1 MGVTQEVGHV
11 DTWTAWVDDA
21 NEAVITACDF
31 IGLDG
36 YPYFQNAAIGDAYN
50 TFWDSV
56 TATRNQVNAVS
67 PGKWVWVTETG
78 WPVSGPNS
86 GAAVASVKNAQ
97 TYWRSVACAA
107 FSQIHIFWYAYQ
119 DYSASPSFGVFDSN
133 GNAIYDL
140 YGC

>member
-1 MGVTQEVGHV
+1 MLGVRGQGI
-11 DTWTAWVDDA
+11 DSDLA
-21 NEAVITACDF
+21 
-31 IGLDG
+31 
-36 YPYFQNAAIGDAYN
+36 YFQNAAIADASN
-50 TFWDSV
+50 VFWQSV
-56 TATRNQVNAVS
+56 DATRTQVNAVS

-97 TYWRSVACAA
+97 TYWRSVACAC
-107 FSQIHIFWYAYQ
+107 FQQIHVFWYAYQ
-119 DYSASPSFGVFDSN
+119 DSSASPSFGVFGAN

>member
-1 MGVTQEVGHV
+1 MGKSDTNVTKLRQVA
-11 DTWTAWVDDA
+11 DTS
-21 NEAVITACDF
+21 
-31 IGLDG
+31 LR
-36 YPYFQNAAIGDAYN
+36 YPYFQNAAIGDASN
-50 TFWDSV
+50 VFWQSV
-56 TATRNQVNAVS
+56 DATRNAVNKVS

-97 TYWRSVACAA
+97 TYWRSVACQA
-107 FSQIHIFWYAYQ
+107 FNSVHIFWYSYQ
-119 DYSASPSFGVFDSN
+119 DYHQSPSFGVFDKN